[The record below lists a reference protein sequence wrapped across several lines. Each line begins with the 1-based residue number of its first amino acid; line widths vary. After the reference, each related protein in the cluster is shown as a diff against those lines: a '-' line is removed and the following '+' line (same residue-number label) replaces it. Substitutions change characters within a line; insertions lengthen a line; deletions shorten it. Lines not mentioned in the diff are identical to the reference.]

1 MSLLLLGVPCLC
13 WGGDGEGGD
22 GEPGEAAGAL
32 LTPSPSIAGVCP
44 PQSQHRRHPQAALGK
59 DTCRGD
65 GQGCALLLD
74 LCPQAWGYRGSGFPT
89 DAPTF
94 GAQPGASPD
103 SRAALA
109 GELEREGAQRR
120 PSTQR

>member
-1 MSLLLLGVPCLC
+1 MSLACAGEAMGKEGMGSPGRQPARCSPPAPPLQGSARRRVSIAVIPKQLLVRTRA
-13 WGGDGEGGD
+13 GGDGQ
-22 GEPGEAAGAL
+22 
-32 LTPSPSIAGVCP
+32 V
-44 PQSQHRRHPQAALGK
+44 
-59 DTCRGD
+59 
-65 GQGCALLLD
+65 CALLLD